1 MQSNISIFW
10 RWKISFAYN
19 CQTKTHLIGNESIDF
34 NKDGAA
40 KLVSINS
47 SKGVMK
53 IFLDINNKKVES
65 ENKSESNYYLVRF
78 KDIEVK
84 DEFQEFSYK

>member
-1 MQSNISIFW
+1 ME
-10 RWKISFAYN
+10 
-19 CQTKTHLIGNESIDF
+19 NEFIDF
-34 NKDGAA
+34 NKDDAA

-65 ENKSESNYYLVRF
+65 
-78 KDIEVK
+78 
-84 DEFQEFSYK
+84 